1 MEAPAYYAIIPA
13 NVRYDDNLPPNAKLL
28 YGEITA
34 LCNKEGYC
42 WASNDYFANLYSVS
56 IRSIKSWVKA
66 LSDNGY
72 IDCEIIYKTNS
83 KEVDKRIIRLSYPVK
98 KSSLPR
104 ENNFTTPSEKNCTD
118 NITSINTT
126 INNITPIS
134 PKGDRQKKKEVD
146 MILEN
151 RFEIFWNAYPKKVG
165 KKVAKKA
172 WLKLKPT
179 ENLLNIMLK
188 AIAICKLSRQ
198 WQSDDGRYIPNPS
211 TWLNQERWKD
221 EVLEVKKQVLSD
233 EYDIGI

>member
-13 NVRYDDNLPPNAKLL
+13 SVRYDDKLPPNAKLL

-42 WASNDYFANLYSVS
+42 WASNDYFAGLYKVS
-56 IRSIKSWVKA
+56 IRSIKSWIKA
-66 LSDNGY
+66 LAENGY
-72 IDCEIIYKTNS
+72 ICCEIIYKTKS
-83 KEVDKRIIRLSYPVK
+83 KEVDKRIIRLYPVK
-98 KSSLPR
+98 KSARPS
-104 ENNFTTPSEKNCTD
+104 EENFTTPGEEICTD

-134 PKGDRQKKKEVD
+134 PKGDRQRKKELD

-151 RFEIFWNAYPKKVG
+151 RFEKFWEAYPKKVG
-165 KKVAKKA
+165 KKVAKKV

-179 ENLLNIMLK
+179 EDMLNVMLK
-188 AIAICKLSRQ
+188 AINICKFSRQ
-198 WQSDDGRYIPNPS
+198 WQSDEGRYIPNPA

-221 EVLEVKKQVLSD
+221 EILEIKKKILSD